1 MTAKSAALTALAI
14 AVLSAPASASAAAAI
29 SVDQQC
35 YGENDAIAVS
45 GSGYTPGTIVTLT
58 IGGTTSS
65 ADADA
70 AGAFATTV
78 DAPVTTLK
86 HPGAQETTLTTRD
99 TTSGE
104 ETSTQINV
112 AKTGVDGVPS
122 ASKPHK
128 KITWNIA
135 GFPSDKAIYGHWRF
149 GGKTRADHR
158 MGKPQ
163 GPCGVLHAKARQ
175 IEAGHVRFGVWTVQ
189 FDLSRHYNKHTRPA
203 AIVTITVS
211 PVFS

>member
-1 MTAKSAALTALAI
+1 MTARYAALAALVAG
-14 AVLSAPASASAAAAI
+14 VLSAPASASAAAI
-29 SVDQQC
+29 TVDQQC
-35 YGENDAIAVS
+35 YAENGAIAVT

-70 AGAFATTV
+70 TGAFMTTV
-78 DAPVTTLK
+78 DAPETTLK
-86 HPGAQETTLTTRD
+86 HPGAQQTTLTTRD

-104 ETSTQINV
+104 ETSTTINV

-128 KITWNIA
+128 RIMWNIA
-135 GFPSDKAIYGHWRF
+135 GFPSNKALYGHWRF

-175 IEAGHVRFGVWTVQ
+175 IEASRVRFGLWTVQ